1 MKELMGMN
9 AGKVWAKKKKKGK
22 RTLKQIRKDCKL
34 TERDTYG
41 ALGWLAREGKVA
53 FNELKDDFEVALIK

>member
-9 AGKVWAKKKKKGK
+9 AGKVWAYLDEKGK

>member
-1 MKELMGMN
+1 MKELMGTN
-9 AGKVWAKKKKKGK
+9 AGVIWAYLDEKGA

-41 ALGWLAREGKVA
+41 ALGWLAREGKIA
-53 FNELKDDFEVALIK
+53 FNEIEDGYEVALVK